1 VTRTWPLRGLTDT
14 KEGRLAVIVVVT
26 GLLVVGLRLADVVA
40 THKADDAADAVR
52 ESLRTEL
59 RPLPDD
65 DLTAFAADS
74 GPVEVATERALR
86 GQPARLLALGA
97 GEDEDTPSSV
107 VPVVLVVETG
117 WAWQA
122 RCIRAVLQGHGT
134 VLTEVRRSH
143 C

>member
-14 KEGRLAVIVVVT
+14 KEGRLAIIIVVG

-40 THKADDAADAVR
+40 TRRADAAADDVR
-52 ESLRTEL
+52 QALRTEL

-65 DLTAFAADS
+65 DLTEFAADS
-74 GPVEVATERALR
+74 EPVAAATERALR
-86 GQPARLLALGA
+86 DQPARLLALGT
-97 GEDEDTPSSV
+97 GEDEDTPSSI
-107 VPVVLVVETG
+107 VPVVLVIETG

-122 RCIRAVLQGHGT
+122 RCIRAELQGHGT